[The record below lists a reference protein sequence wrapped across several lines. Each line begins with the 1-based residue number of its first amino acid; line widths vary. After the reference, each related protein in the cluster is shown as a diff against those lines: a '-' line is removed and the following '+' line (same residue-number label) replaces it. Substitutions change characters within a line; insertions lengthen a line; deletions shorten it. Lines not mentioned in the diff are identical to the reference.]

1 MDFEPIH
8 SCRDRDSRRPAV
20 ALGELLV
27 DCTPPGL
34 DRVFLADSGS
44 VAVEVALKM
53 AAQFWRGRGRPDKCR
68 FVALRGGY
76 HGDTLGAM
84 SVSDPATGRHEA
96 FATIPRHFFVERPP
110 KRGADFAKEIE
121 HLAEVL

>member
-1 MDFEPIH
+1 M
-8 SCRDRDSRRPAV
+8 SRPRFAQAAV
-20 ALGELLV
+20 ALNELLV
-27 DCTPPGL
+27 DCTPAGL

-96 FATIPRHFFVERPP
+96 FAMVPRHHFVERPP
-110 KRGADFAKEIE
+110 KPRARTSGKRLKISRNTRER
-121 HLAEVL
+121 